1 MKSKIIFSVFTLI
14 IFLLGFFGG
23 FYAGI
28 VGGAGSYSSQL
39 YAGAQE
45 MSGALNYL
53 ASYGSVK
60 GNLQG
65 AKTVLCRSIN
75 TRLNI
80 LDAAEP
86 MLNPRKVDEISAIKQ
101 QWLFNNVNRSKENM
115 DKLCAH

>member
-1 MKSKIIFSVFTLI
+1 MKAKIIFSVFTLI
-14 IFLLGFFGG
+14 IFLLSFFGG

-53 ASYGSVK
+53 EQ

-75 TRLNI
+75 TRLQI

-115 DKLCAH
+115 DKLCAQ